1 MRIIPVPTG
10 KPQAAQKRGQKK
22 EKRSKKADNSPA
34 PPLAWVKIEFIAPT
48 CKKIEIHKILFH
60 SLCY

>member
-1 MRIIPVPTG
+1 MWLLKIIASIAIKTENKTKNMRIIPVPTG

-34 PPLAWVKIEFIAPT
+34 PPLA
-48 CKKIEIHKILFH
+48 
-60 SLCY
+60 